1 MIMFGI
7 SEATVKRLKE
17 EYPVGCRVE
26 LIHMEDPYNRKLTPG
41 CRGTVR
47 SVDDIGT
54 IHVDWDCGSR
64 LGVAYGED
72 SCRKVVD

>member
-1 MIMFGI
+1 MFGI

-41 CRGTVR
+41 
-47 SVDDIGT
+47 
-54 IHVDWDCGSR
+54 
-64 LGVAYGED
+64 
-72 SCRKVVD
+72 